1 MKSLQNGKRS
11 NALARGIERGWADK
25 ELKKH
30 KIRKLVEQAM
40 RDPKYEEERKEMFYD
55 YYVRSLNAF
64 LLISV
69 DFLHRKLGFGQKRV
83 MKFLEFALEQLD
95 FIHEDEDYF
104 KLLNQELEKEVG
116 VNVLGEMTKGEKHDG
131 KTNSLE

>member
-1 MKSLQNGKRS
+1 M
-11 NALARGIERGWADK
+11 GWADK

-40 RDPKYEEERKEMFYD
+40 RDPKYDAERKEMFYD
-55 YYVRSLNAF
+55 YYVRSFNEF

-69 DFLHRKLGFGQKRV
+69 DFMHRKLGFGQKRI
-83 MKFLEFALEQLD
+83 MKFLEFALNQMQ
-95 FIHEDEDYF
+95 FVQEDEDYF

-116 VNVLGEMTKGEKHDG
+116 INVLGELTKGEKHDG
-131 KTNSLE
+131 IKRINK

>member
-1 MKSLQNGKRS
+1 M
-11 NALARGIERGWADK
+11 GWADK

-40 RDPKYEEERKEMFYD
+40 KDPKYEEERKEMFYD
-55 YYVRSLNAF
+55 YYLMSFNSF

-69 DFLHRKLGFGQKRV
+69 DFMHRKLGFGQKRI
-83 MKFLEFALEQLD
+83 MKFLEFARDQMQ
-95 FIHEDEDYF
+95 FVQEDEDYF

-116 VNVLGEMTKGEKHDG
+116 INVLGELTKGEKHDG

>member
-1 MKSLQNGKRS
+1 M
-11 NALARGIERGWADK
+11 GWADK

-40 RDPKYEEERKEMFYD
+40 RDPKYDAERKEMFYD
-55 YYVRSLNAF
+55 YYLMSFNAF

-69 DFLHRKLGFGQKRV
+69 DFMHRKLGFGQKRI
-83 MKFLEFALEQLD
+83 MKFLEFALAQMQ
-95 FIHEDEDYF
+95 FVQEDEDYF

-116 VNVLGEMTKGEKHDG
+116 INVLGELMKGEKHDDR
-131 KTNSLE
+131 TDRNED

>member
-1 MKSLQNGKRS
+1 M
-11 NALARGIERGWADK
+11 GWADK

-30 KIRKLVEQAM
+30 KIRKLVEQAIK
-40 RDPKYEEERKEMFYD
+40 DPKYDAERKEMFYD
-55 YYVRSLNAF
+55 YYLMSFNAF

-69 DFLHRKLGFGQKRV
+69 DFMHRKLGFGQKRI

-95 FIHEDEDYF
+95 FTHEDEDYF

-116 VNVLGEMTKGEKHDG
+116 INVLGELAKGEKHDG

>member
-1 MKSLQNGKRS
+1 M
-11 NALARGIERGWADK
+11 GWTDK

-55 YYVRSLNAF
+55 YYLMSFNAF

-69 DFLHRKLGFGQKRV
+69 DFMHRKLGFGQKRI
-83 MKFLEFALEQLD
+83 MKFLEFALNQMQ
-95 FIHEDEDYF
+95 FVQEDEDYF

-116 VNVLGEMTKGEKHDG
+116 INVLGELMKGEKHYG

>member
-1 MKSLQNGKRS
+1 M
-11 NALARGIERGWADK
+11 GWADK

-40 RDPKYEEERKEMFYD
+40 KDPKYDAERKEMFYD
-55 YYVRSLNAF
+55 YYLMSFNAF

-69 DFLHRKLGFGQKRV
+69 DFMHRKLGFGQKRI

-95 FIHEDEDYF
+95 FAKDDDQYF
-104 KLLNQELEKEVG
+104 KLLNDELEKEIG
-116 VNVLGEMTKGEKHDG
+116 INVLGKMAKGEKHDDR
-131 KTNSLE
+131 TDRNED

>member
-1 MKSLQNGKRS
+1 M
-11 NALARGIERGWADK
+11 GWTDK

-40 RDPKYEEERKEMFYD
+40 KDPKYEEERKEMFYD

-69 DFLHRKLGFGQKRV
+69 DFMHRKLGFGQKRI
-83 MKFLEFALEQLD
+83 MKFLEFALAQMQ
-95 FIHEDEDYF
+95 FVQEDEDYF
-104 KLLNQELEKEVG
+104 RLMNEELEKEVG
-116 VNVLGEMTKGEKHDG
+116 VNVLGKMTKGEKHDDR
-131 KTNSLE
+131 TDRNED

>member
-1 MKSLQNGKRS
+1 M
-11 NALARGIERGWADK
+11 GWTDK

-55 YYVRSLNAF
+55 YYVRSLNTF

-69 DFLHRKLGFGQKRV
+69 DFMHRKAWFWPEADYEVFRV
-83 MKFLEFALEQLD
+83 CAGSD
-95 FIHEDEDYF
+95 AIRA
-104 KLLNQELEKEVG
+104 G
-116 VNVLGEMTKGEKHDG
+116 R
-131 KTNSLE
+131 

>member
-1 MKSLQNGKRS
+1 M
-11 NALARGIERGWADK
+11 GWADK

-40 RDPKYEEERKEMFYD
+40 RDPKYDAERKEMFYD
-55 YYVRSLNAF
+55 YYLMSFNAF

-69 DFLHRKLGFGQKRV
+69 DFMHRKLGFGQKRI

-95 FIHEDEDYF
+95 FTHEDEDYF

-116 VNVLGEMTKGEKHDG
+116 INVLGELTKGEKHDDR
-131 KTNSLE
+131 TDRNED

>member
-1 MKSLQNGKRS
+1 M
-11 NALARGIERGWADK
+11 GWADK

-69 DFLHRKLGFGQKRV
+69 DFMHRKLGFGQKRI
-83 MKFLEFALEQLD
+83 MKFLEFALNQMQ
-95 FIHEDEDYF
+95 FVQEDEDYF
-104 KLLNQELEKEVG
+104 RLMNEELEKEVG
-116 VNVLGEMTKGEKHDG
+116 INVLGEMAKGEKKSDTTRDI
-131 KTNSLE
+131 KECQANTV